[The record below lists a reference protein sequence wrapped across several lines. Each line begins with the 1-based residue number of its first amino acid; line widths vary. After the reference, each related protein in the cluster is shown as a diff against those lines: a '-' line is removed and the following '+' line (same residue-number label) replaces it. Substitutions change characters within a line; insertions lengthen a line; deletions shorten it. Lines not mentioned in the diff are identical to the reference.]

1 MTCFWDG
8 LMNGLQD
15 NDFKPFNE
23 KKTNR
28 NNLIKLL
35 KKHNKETLDILW
47 NGIKIHDKELK
58 ENFIAVRDYD
68 ESKINNGHLCS
79 TGDYMLALICSIFNI
94 NIYHQYLQK
103 TMKYEKPTNTINL
116 YVRSDKGHFWFVSRN

>member
-8 LMNGLQD
+8 LLKGLQD
-15 NDFKPFNE
+15 SDFKPFNE

-28 NNLIKLL
+28 NDLIQFL
-35 KKHNKETLDILW
+35 KKYNQETPDILW

-58 ENFIAVRDYD
+58 ENYIAVRDYN
-68 ESKINNGHLCS
+68 ITNIGNGHLCS
-79 TGDYMLALICSIFNI
+79 TGDYMLALICSLFNI

-103 TMKYEKPTNTINL
+103 TMKYEKPKNTINL
-116 YVRSDKGHFWFVSRN
+116 HVRSDKGHFWFVSRN